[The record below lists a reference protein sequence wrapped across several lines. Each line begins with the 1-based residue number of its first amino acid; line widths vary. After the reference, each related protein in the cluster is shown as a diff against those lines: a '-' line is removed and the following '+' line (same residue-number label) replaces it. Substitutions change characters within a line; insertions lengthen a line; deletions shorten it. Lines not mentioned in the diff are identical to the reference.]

1 VSCGGCNP
9 RWRIG
14 RKLGKRS
21 SAANKATFWK
31 RHGVGDGVM
40 KGDLRRRSHSVTGSN
55 RDNKIK
61 DIHTMTLLKTMI
73 VLTVGVML
81 SSCAGVRTGG
91 GLEPVNT
98 KLNDPGRATYRV
110 VR

>member
-1 VSCGGCNP
+1 M
-9 RWRIG
+9 
-14 RKLGKRS
+14 KRC

-31 RHGVGDGVM
+31 CHEGGGIVM

>member
-1 VSCGGCNP
+1 
-9 RWRIG
+9 
-14 RKLGKRS
+14 
-21 SAANKATFWK
+21 
-31 RHGVGDGVM
+31 M

-98 KLNDPGRATYRV
+98 KLNDPGRATYRG
-110 VR
+110 VRWVEGVEVAGRWEGGGPRLARGVGGLGDLN